1 MVAKQTIQTISKH
14 TNLQVTLDPWFKY
27 GQSMPQNPK
36 MKKRHHFSPKG
47 PMASLQI
54 PELPETVNCRSLVGL
69 QLAQNMLQVADSAVD
84 MWETWMGT
92 AHLYTIGNFDLY

>member
-1 MVAKQTIQTISKH
+1 
-14 TNLQVTLDPWFKY
+14 
-27 GQSMPQNPK
+27 
-36 MKKRHHFSPKG
+36 
-47 PMASLQI
+47 MASLQI